1 MADLE
6 KAVIFAA
13 GEGTRLRPLTLN
25 RPKHLLPIAGKPLIY
40 WIIKSVEYAGAR
52 EIGIV
57 VHYKADMIISYLKT
71 LNLNSRL
78 YFIFQHKPDGTAGA
92 LDAARDFID
101 NEDFLLIY
109 GDVIVEPEDFR
120 EMASV
125 FEKEDYD
132 AVILGV
138 QVENPWDYGVLKL
151 RNGVYMEKV
160 VEKPPRGEEPS
171 NLINGGAY
179 VFSPKI
185 LDLVKKVGFSI
196 RGERELTDALQMLA
210 LQGRVFVYRT
220 ERSKWRDIGKPWDLL
235 EAEARLFRMYLPPI
249 PKCEVSCDV
258 SVIPPVYIGENVE
271 IGRYSTI
278 GPNVSLHD
286 NVKIG
291 KFSRISN
298 SIIMKGSRIGD
309 YASVDYSIIGERCV
323 LGDGVRVLFKS
334 ENGGNVKMVIKG
346 RLEDTGRKKLGCV
359 IGDNVVIG
367 DESLINAGCIIFND
381 VVIPPNSTVSG
392 LVK

>member
-1 MADLE
+1 MAR

-71 LNLNSRL
+71 LNLDSRL

-92 LDAARDFID
+92 LDAARDFIG

-109 GDVIVEPEDFR
+109 GDVIIDPKDFR
-120 EMASV
+120 EMASI
-125 FEKEDYD
+125 FEKEGYD

-171 NLINGGAY
+171 NLINGGVY

-185 LDLVKKVGFSI
+185 LDLVKRVGFSV

-235 EAEARLFRMYLPPI
+235 EAEARLFRRYLPPV

-258 SVIPPVYIGENVE
+258 NVIPPVYIGENVE

-286 NVKIG
+286 NIKIG

-298 SIIMKGSRIGD
+298 SIIMRSSRIGD
-309 YASVDYSIIGERCV
+309 YVSVDYSIIGERCV
-323 LGDGVRVLFKS
+323 LENGVRVLSES
-334 ENGGNVKMVIKG
+334 ENGSNVKMVIKG
-346 RLEDTGRKKLGCV
+346 KLEDTGRKKLGCV

-367 DESLINAGCIIFND
+367 GESLIKAGSVIFNNM
-381 VVIPPNSTVSG
+381 VIPSNSTVSG